1 MSTKFDLNFYL
12 RSSHQNALGF
22 TLIEVLTVVGIIG
35 ILLTIAVPSLLAT
48 QGAVNVNN
56 SLEKVRSTLELS
68 QVQAIKKQRS
78 CTVSVANN
86 TQITS
91 DCLIDSSKV
100 DSAGTPLVELDAG
113 VTMQTM
119 DWSAPAGQPAG
130 QIIYNKKGLTKN
142 SGTIIL
148 ESVDASLKKCLTIK
162 AGIGLVRNGVYR
174 NSICEINE

>member
-68 QVQAIKKQRS
+68 QVEAIKKQRS

-91 DCLIDSSKV
+91 ACLIDSSKV
-100 DSAGTPLVELDAG
+100 DSAGTPLFELDAG

-119 DWSAPAGQPAG
+119 GWSATAG
-130 QIIYNKKGLTKN
+130 QIIYNEKGLTKS

-148 ESVDASLKKCLTIK
+148 GSVDASLKKCLTIK